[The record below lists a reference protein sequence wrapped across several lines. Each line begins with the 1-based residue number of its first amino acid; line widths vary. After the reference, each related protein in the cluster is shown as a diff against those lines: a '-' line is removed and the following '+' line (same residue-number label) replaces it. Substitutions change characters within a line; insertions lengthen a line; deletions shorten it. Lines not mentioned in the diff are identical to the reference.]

1 MNHFPPRIRQLIDDF
16 DMLQGIGPKHAA
28 RLAFQI
34 LNDKARGKRFA
45 DDLNE
50 ALASVT
56 LCRECQTIAENSL
69 CEICGD
75 KKRDQTMIC
84 VVAHI
89 QDVEPLERTGKHA
102 GTYHILHGMVSP
114 LEGITPDHLT
124 IKSLLDRVKKNK
136 VQEVILALDATS
148 EGEATMLY
156 LTKILKDQG
165 ITVSKLARGIPMGSN
180 IEYTDEVTLSSAF
193 EDRKKM

>member
-1 MNHFPPRIRQLIDDF
+1 MNHLPPRIRQLVDDF
-16 DMLQGIGPKHAA
+16 DMLPGIGPKHAA

-34 LNDKARGKRFA
+34 LNDKERGKQFA

-50 ALASVT
+50 ALASVM

-75 KKRDQTMIC
+75 KKRDQSVIC
-84 VVAHI
+84 VVAHV
-89 QDVEPLERTGKHA
+89 QDVEPLERTGKHT

-124 IKSLLDRVKKNK
+124 VKALLDRVKKNM
-136 VQEVILALDATS
+136 VQEVILALDLTS

-165 ITVSKLARGIPMGSN
+165 INVSKLARGIPMGSN

>member
-1 MNHFPPRIRQLIDDF
+1 
-16 DMLQGIGPKHAA
+16 
-28 RLAFQI
+28 
-34 LNDKARGKRFA
+34 
-45 DDLNE
+45 
-50 ALASVT
+50 
-56 LCRECQTIAENSL
+56 
-69 CEICGD
+69 
-75 KKRDQTMIC
+75 MIC

-89 QDVEPLERTGKHA
+89 QDVEPLERTGKHT

-124 IKSLLDRVKKNK
+124 IKSLLERIKKNK